1 MKLVVIKDIDSLTI
15 NGKSVHLPIG
25 FSQNMADLLTSYG
38 AWQEGNATVYSGT
51 VGAIMLAEILS
62 AITKFHNL
70 FDCRLNDQ
78 RKVPLGH

>member
-1 MKLVVIKDIDSLTI
+1 
-15 NGKSVHLPIG
+15 
-25 FSQNMADLLTSYG
+25 MADLLTSYG